1 MKTLTTITA
10 VLLMAGCA
18 TPQEFMQSPPDA
30 TLQHKL
36 PPEAAALC
44 MTRNLEKLS
53 PALISDRRPGVTG
66 GVELIARIS
75 DTIFAIAQLQPA
87 GAGSSST
94 IWMGTPVFTTKQ
106 ANVTRMV
113 EGC

>member
-1 MKTLTTITA
+1 MKALLIITTL
-10 VLLMAGCA
+10 LLGACA
-18 TPQEFMQSPPDA
+18 TPQEFMQDPPDA

-53 PALISDRRPGVTG
+53 PAMISDRRPGVTG
-66 GVELIARIS
+66 GWELITRIS
-75 DTIFAIAQLQPA
+75 DTIFAIAHLQPA
-87 GAGSSST
+87 GTGSSST
-94 IWMGTPVFTTKQ
+94 IWMATPVFTTKQ

>member
-1 MKTLTTITA
+1 MKTLLLIT
-10 VLLMAGCA
+10 VLLLTGCA
-18 TPQEFMQSPPDA
+18 TPQEFMQAPPDA
-30 TLQHKL
+30 QLQHKL

-53 PALISDRRPGVTG
+53 PAIISDRRPGATG
-66 GVELIARIS
+66 GWELIARIT

-87 GAGSSST
+87 GTGSNST
-94 IWMGTPVFTTKQ
+94 IWMAMPVFTTTQ
-106 ANVTRMV
+106 ANVTRMT